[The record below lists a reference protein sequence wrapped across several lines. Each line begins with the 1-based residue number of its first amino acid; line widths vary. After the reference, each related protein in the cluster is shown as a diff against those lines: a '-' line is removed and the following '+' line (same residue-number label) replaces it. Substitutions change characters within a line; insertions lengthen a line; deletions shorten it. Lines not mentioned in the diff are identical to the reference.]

1 MLRKDKDDNIWRG
14 RLVSVFALGVLV
26 ILVLA
31 LGRIFF
37 KDYELRGEINRL
49 QSDVGSLQKKKIES
63 LDLLQKL
70 QSDSFLEEKARQE
83 LQARRF
89 GETVLVVPGVVVS
102 SSAAVALPLTPK
114 SPELANPQKWW
125 YYFFRY
131 GKRQ

>member
-1 MLRKDKDDNIWRG
+1 MWRV
-14 RLVSVFALGVLV
+14 RLLFVVTAVVLLFLIFALV
-26 ILVLA
+26 
-31 LGRIFF
+31 RIFF
-37 KDYELRGEINRL
+37 KDHELRGEINRL

-70 QSDSFLEEKARQE
+70 QSDSFMEEKARQE
-83 LQARRF
+83 LQARRP
-89 GETVLVVPGVVVS
+89 GETVLVIPGAVVS

-114 SPELANPQKWW
+114 TPELANPQKWW